1 MIERSTARLRTVSR
15 RSRADVLPA
24 RIMTDAPGGPGARAS
39 RPRRDVWH
47 TEQVSYLLAFAG
59 FALLII
65 LHEAGHFVAAKAVGM
80 RVERF
85 ALFFPP
91 LIFKWRRPGSETE
104 YGIGAIPLGG
114 YVKISGMNPTEELP
128 PGQEHRAYY
137 RQKVWKRVVVI
148 AAGPAV
154 NIVLAFLILFVL
166 FAVRPQQLPQP
177 RVDKIEKKSAAV
189 GVLKKGD
196 RILSVDGRAG
206 FAPGLTAEQGQ
217 DRVATLR
224 DAISTHQ
231 CAVGKRDGCA
241 VTTPVRLEVL
251 RAGERRKIDLVPRYS
266 ARDARPLIGVSFGT
280 RPLQAS
286 VPEAAK
292 LSVTGMWSVTT
303 ATVENLVKLVYDKQA
318 RDQVSGVVGGY
329 EATRQ
334 SFEFDTVRAVTLLA
348 LISLSLAIIN
358 LFPFLPL
365 DGGHIFWAVAEKVR
379 GRAISFRTMERAG
392 VVGFML
398 VLVLFY
404 IGLSNDIGRLSSGE
418 GFGVR

>member
-1 MIERSTARLRTVSR
+1 VS
-15 RSRADVLPA
+15 
-24 RIMTDAPGGPGARAS
+24 
-39 RPRRDVWH
+39 
-47 TEQVSYLLAFAG
+47 SYLLAFTG

-91 LIFKWRRPGSETE
+91 LIWKWRKKGSETE

-128 PGQEHRAYY
+128 PGEEHRAYY

-177 RVDKIEKKSAAV
+177 VVDTVQKKSAAV
-189 GVLKKGD
+189 GELKPGD
-196 RILSVDGRAG
+196 RIVSVDGRRG
-206 FAPGLTAEQGQ
+206 FEPGLTAKQGE
-217 DRVATLR
+217 DRVASLR
-224 DAISTHQ
+224 EAINEHE
-231 CAVGKRDGCA
+231 CAGKLRDGCEVA
-241 VTTPVRLEVL
+241 TPVSLEVL
-251 RAGERRKIDLVPRYS
+251 RAGERRTIELTPRYS
-266 ARDARPLIGVSFGT
+266 ARDKRPLIGVSFAA

-286 VPEAAK
+286 IPEAAQ
-292 LSVTGMWSVTT
+292 LSVSGMWDVTT
-303 ATVENLVKLVYDKQA
+303 ASVQNLVKLVYDKQA
-318 RDQVSGVVGGY
+318 REEVSGVVGGY

-404 IGLSNDIGRLSSGE
+404 IGLSNDIGRITSGE